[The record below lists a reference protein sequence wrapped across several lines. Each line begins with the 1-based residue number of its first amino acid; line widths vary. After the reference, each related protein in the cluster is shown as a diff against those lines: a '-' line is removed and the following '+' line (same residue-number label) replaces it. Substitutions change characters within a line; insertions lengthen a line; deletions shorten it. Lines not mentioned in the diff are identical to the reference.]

1 MKNKGFTLVEI
12 ITVIALLALIGLIA
26 VPIIDGVIKR
36 SKDKIYDRQVNEII
50 NSSKK
55 YVTENSELVSFDNKT
70 TVCLSTLKDLG
81 YLDSEQIVDPRDDSI
96 MNGGIEIEYS
106 EEKKNFI
113 YDYHDHVSSCE

>member
-36 SKDKIYDRQVNEII
+36 SKDKIYDRQVTEII

-81 YLDSEQIVDPRDDSI
+81 YLDNEQIVDPRDDSI